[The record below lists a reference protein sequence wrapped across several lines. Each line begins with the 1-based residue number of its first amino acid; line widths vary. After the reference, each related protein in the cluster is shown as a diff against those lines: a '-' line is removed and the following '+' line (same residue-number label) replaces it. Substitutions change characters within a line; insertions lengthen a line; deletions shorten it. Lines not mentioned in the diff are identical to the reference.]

1 MKVSQQVLLR
11 ERVYSMLGHCSKV
24 DVARHFMKENIS
36 KSTIYSIIS
45 RKERGQ
51 GCLQQPKSG
60 RPKTLS
66 SKQRQILRKSS
77 IHRLGVSQRQLAKKF
92 NVSKTCIQQN
102 LVKMNIKRFKR
113 QKAPKYTEKQLA
125 VIPKLCR
132 KLDRMFRADHDA
144 IVMDDEKYFTFSNST
159 LSGNAGFYTD
169 NIHNTPAE
177 VRFAAKQKFEP
188 KVLVWVAIS
197 EQGVSQAFM
206 SSTKGFALNSKV
218 YQGKCLTKLK
228 KFIQTHHS
236 DGKYRFWPD
245 LASCHYSSDTQNW
258 LRHENIRFVPRDF
271 NPPNV
276 PKARP
281 IEDFWGMLSQKVY
294 ERGWEAKSAAS
305 LKRRVALKLKEIDI
319 DVVRDMMGKVRQKL
333 RKISEKGPLSIL

>member
-11 ERVYSMLGHCSKV
+11 ERVYAMLGHCSKIEIV
-24 DVARHFMKENIS
+24 RHFLKENIS
-36 KSTIYSIIS
+36 KSTIYSIIK
-45 RKERGQ
+45 RFECGAGTMQK
-51 GCLQQPKSG
+51 PKSG
-60 RPKTLS
+60 RP
-66 SKQRQILRKSS
+66 SKLTKKQCQVLRKSS
-77 IHRLGVSQRQLAKKF
+77 IHRLGVSQRRLAKKF
-92 NVSKTCIQQN
+92 NVSKTCIQRK
-102 LVKMNIKRFKR
+102 LVQMNINRYKR

-132 KLDRMFRADHDA
+132 KLNLLYRTHQDA

-169 NIHNTPAE
+169 NINNAPAE
-177 VRFAAKQKFEP
+177 VRFASKQKFEP

-206 SSTKGFALNSKV
+206 SSTKGFALNSKL
-218 YQGKCLTKLK
+218 YQEKCLSKLK
-228 KFIQTHHS
+228 KFIRIHHG

-245 LASCHYSSDTQNW
+245 LASCHYSADTQEW
-258 LRHENIRFVPRDF
+258 LRRENIRYVPKDF

-281 IEDFWGMLSQKVY
+281 IEDFWGILSQKVY
-294 ERGWEAKSAAS
+294 EKGWEAKSAAS
-305 LKRRVALKLKEIDI
+305 LKRRITLKLKEIDL
-319 DVVRDMMGKVRQKL
+319 DVVRDMMSKVRQKL

>member
-24 DVARHFMKENIS
+24 EVVRHFLKENIS
-36 KSTIYSIIS
+36 KSTIYSIIK
-45 RKERGQ
+45 RKECGK
-51 GCLQQPKSG
+51 GTQQKPKTG
-60 RPKTLS
+60 RPRKLTP
-66 SKQRQILRKSS
+66 KQRQNLRKSS
-77 IHRLGVSQRQLAKKF
+77 INRLGVSQRQLAKKF
-92 NVSKTCIQQN
+92 RVSKTCIQQN
-102 LVKMNIKRFKR
+102 LIKMDLKRFKR

-132 KLDRMFRADHDA
+132 KLNRLYRADQDA

-169 NIHNTPAE
+169 NIKNTPVE
-177 VRFAAKQKFEP
+177 VRFAAKMKFEP
-188 KVLVWVAIS
+188 KILVWVAIS

-206 SSTKGFALNSKV
+206 SSTKGFALNSEL
-218 YQGKCLTKLK
+218 YQKKCLTKLK
-228 KFIQTHHS
+228 KFIHTHHG

-245 LASCHYSSDTQNW
+245 LASCHYSTDTQNW
-258 LRHENIRFVPRDF
+258 LRRENIRYVPKDF

-281 IEDFWGMLSQKVY
+281 IEDFWGILAQKVY
-294 ERGWEAKSAAS
+294 ERGWEAKSAAT
-305 LKRRVALKLKEIDI
+305 LKRRIALKLKEVDI